1 MMDREQVDALLAKT
15 AILNGWVVERFIGE
29 GRFGKVYGIRRE
41 NPFGGTVERAA
52 LKWVRIAPTPEEIER
67 CPAQGMTTEDLAD
80 IYRQKVEVCAHEIEI
95 MRSLQGETNI
105 VNYQDFEVRPVSE
118 GIGWDLFV
126 RMEQLT
132 PLLSYISREG
142 ISVEMIV
149 DVGRSVAA
157 ALSLCHHP
165 RAGAP
170 VIHGDVKPGNV
181 YFAREHTFKLGD
193 FGLSFLEGRG
203 DGSSGGTQGY
213 LAPECVAGA
222 EKSVLSDQYALGKT
236 LWWLWTFLDGASR
249 GDGEQNASAAA
260 AERALLKIIR
270 IATQKTPEERYADI
284 DDMRRALN
292 AIAAPSPERV
302 SALTVEEYLRG
313 PGRSGDTRTD
323 LRQRE
328 AQRGEDDV
336 LSGMEAPAESADSA
350 REEVTAQPARPRVS
364 EEYGDWTQK
373 KREQA
378 HRRRKKALFAA
389 IIVALSL
396 ALAAGVFYLLRP
408 APVQL
413 ARRYANAPCRLYRY
427 KMDYAQTVAAAVNP
441 GVSSVWQEVLNS
453 DWALQVSAL
462 SPDAGNGYGYVL
474 VVSPAGGVSDLTI
487 AGRACR
493 VDFAIGGAT
502 GSVTGRCENAAS
514 MLTVNSSQTWFAF
527 DLAPAIREAR
537 NETTFAA
544 GETYRFTC
552 FLDGEAI
559 AIFEGTF
566 A

>member
-1 MMDREQVDALLAKT
+1 MDREQVDALLAKT

-249 GDGEQNASAAA
+249 GGGEQNASVAA

-284 DDMRRALN
+284 DDMLRALN

-328 AQRGEDDV
+328 AQREEDDV

-350 REEVTAQPARPRVS
+350 REEVAAQPARPRVS

-389 IIVALSL
+389 IIAALSL

-474 VVSPAGGVSDLTI
+474 VVSPAGGISDLTI

-552 FLDGEAI
+552 FLDGEAF